1 MNWREVLREGTVTK
15 VIRDRNYSERTA
27 VTLAKALKD
36 FIDFLG
42 APSPSEALERLRGM
56 SDEQLIGV
64 FRDYFIARRGNLA
77 PSTIRSWTALIRVW
91 LYENGIRADRVS
103 RETMREYRRYIA
115 KHGIPK
121 ILKRDIIERDEIRKL
136 LLTAGI
142 RERALI
148 AVLASSGLR
157 IGAAIRLRLKHIRD
171 RLEDDLPC
179 YMLEIT
185 EELCKGVEGEEQPH
199 VTFISREARDYL
211 LAYLNYRKSLG
222 EQLTP
227 ETFLFVAH
235 HTNEPKRDEKPKPLT
250 YQAVFYVFKRLCE
263 RAGIDRRP
271 VKAPGRGGSI
281 RYNVRLHSL
290 RKAFRTACS
299 LAGVDRL
306 AAEAMMGHSLT
317 QYGIESI
324 YDYCFENKEWLRE
337 QYMRALPL
345 LTFAAPPPGGDPE
358 VRKTQEEVER
368 LRAEIAELRT
378 VVRALQQLAGVY
390 VDWKKLEKEADL
402 HLIVTDHEKTGEWVW
417 YPVQSLMSEDP
428 TKAPALKGY
437 TLVIDGIVDE
447 KELQKRGETKKRRK
461 R

>member
-1 MNWREVLREGTVTK
+1 VNWREVLREGTVAK

-42 APSPSEALERLRGM
+42 APSPSGALERLRGM
-56 SDEQLIGV
+56 GDERLVGV
-64 FRDYFIARRGNLA
+64 FRDYFVARRGSLA

-103 RETMREYRRYIA
+103 REITREYRRYVA

-136 LLTAGI
+136 LLAAGI

-171 RLEDDLPC
+171 KLEDDLPC

-185 EELCKGVEGEEQPH
+185 EELCKGIEGEEQPH

-211 LAYLNYRKSLG
+211 LAYLDYRKSLG

-227 ETFLFVAH
+227 ESYLFVAH
-235 HTNEPKRDEKPKPLT
+235 HTNEPKRDEEPKPLT
-250 YQAVFYVFKRLCE
+250 YHAVFYLFKRLCE

-271 VKAPGRGGSI
+271 VKAPGRGGSV

-290 RKAFRTACS
+290 RKAFKTACS

-306 AAEAMMGHSLT
+306 AAEAMMGHSLA

-324 YDYCFENKEWLRE
+324 YDYCFENREWLRE

-345 LTFAAPPPGGDPE
+345 LTFVAPPPGED
-358 VRKTQEEVER
+358 VRKAQEEIER
-368 LRAEIAELRT
+368 LKAEIAELRT
-378 VVRALQQLAGVY
+378 VVRALQHFADIY
-390 VDWKKLEKEADL
+390 VDWEKLKKEADL
-402 HLIVTDHEKTGEWVW
+402 HLIVTDHEKTGELVW
-417 YPVQSLMSEDP
+417 YPIRSLMSEDP

-447 KELQKRGETKKRRK
+447 KELQKRRKTKKRRK

>member
-1 MNWREVLREGTVTK
+1 VNWREVLREGTVAK
-15 VIRDRNYSERTA
+15 VIRNRHYNEGSA
-27 VTLAKALKD
+27 ASLAKAVKD
-36 FIDFLG
+36 FTDFLG
-42 APSPSEALERLRGM
+42 APSPSEALERLRGL
-56 SDEQLIGV
+56 SEEQLVGV
-64 FRDYFIARRGNLA
+64 FRNYFIARKGGLA
-77 PSTIRSWTALIRVW
+77 PKSIRNWTVFIRIW
-91 LYENGIRADRVS
+91 LYENGIRVDRIS
-103 RETMREYRRYIA
+103 RDIMQEYRRYIA
-115 KHGIPK
+115 KRGIPK
-121 ILKRDIIERDEIRKL
+121 LLKRDIIERDEIRKL
-136 LLTAGI
+136 LLAADV

-157 IGAAIRLRLKHIRD
+157 IGAAIRLKLKHFRD

-185 EELCKGVEGEEQPH
+185 EELCKGAEGEEQPH
-199 VTFISREARDYL
+199 ITFISREARDYL
-211 LAYLNYRKSLG
+211 LAYLNYRKSQG

-227 ETFLFVAH
+227 ESYLFVAH
-235 HTNEPKRDEKPKPLT
+235 HTNKPKRDEKPRPLT
-250 YQAVFYVFKRLCE
+250 YEAVIYMFKRLCV

-271 VKAPGRGGSI
+271 VRVPGDGGSI

-290 RKAFRTACS
+290 RKAFKTACS

-306 AAEAMMGHSLT
+306 AAEAMMGHSLS
-317 QYGIESI
+317 QYGVESI

-337 QYMRALPL
+337 QYMRVLPL
-345 LTFAAPPPGGDPE
+345 LTFVTSPPGGDPE

-368 LRAEIAELRT
+368 LKAEIAELRT
-378 VVRALQQLAGVY
+378 VVRALQQLADLY
-390 VDWKKLEKEADL
+390 VDWEKLEKEADL

-417 YPVQSLMSEDP
+417 YPVQSLMSKDP

-437 TLVIDGIVDE
+437 TLEIDGIVDE